1 VIIAVDPGVVTGVA
15 TWDHEFET
23 FASSQEEAYG
33 ALVRIDNALRIGTPP
48 VETVVC
54 EAYTITAATL
64 RKTRQPA
71 SLESIGA
78 LRYLCRRSS
87 VEFVLQTPAD
97 AKRFAGAP
105 RYDKLRRAGWYF
117 PTPGG
122 HANDAAAHLLTYL
135 ANNEPQTFR
144 AVIGL

>member
-1 VIIAVDPGVVTGVA
+1 MIIAVDPGVVTGVA
-15 TWDHEFET
+15 MWDRE
-23 FASSQEEAYG
+23 FASFQEEAYG
-33 ALVRIDNALRIGTPP
+33 ALYRIESMLRQGG
-48 VETVVC
+48 VDTVVC

-78 LRYLCRRSS
+78 LRYMCRRGS

-97 AKRFAGAP
+97 AKRFAS
-105 RYDKLRRAGWYF
+105 DQKLKAAGWYT

-122 HANDAAAHLLTYL
+122 HANDAARHLMTYL